1 MPKMGKLVRNNGNNA
16 QCIAQAKEV
25 AIPKKSKLTFIVHW
39 IREQMYANATVL
51 QNNKAVVQKPHH
63 PNFVVIIILWE
74 KNSLVIY
81 SSF

>member
-1 MPKMGKLVRNNGNNA
+1 
-16 QCIAQAKEV
+16 
-25 AIPKKSKLTFIVHW
+25 
-39 IREQMYANATVL
+39 MYANATVL